1 MVHRLLSSLAMRIM
15 TANLW
20 NVNVSVDSFAEA
32 LDEHRPDIVAIQELA
47 QPAAAV
53 LADRYDY
60 GMAFPDGVQGCA
72 LVGNHP
78 IAVIRTDL
86 PFRPLLS
93 ARVEVR
99 DRTVTVGAVHLA
111 NPVGLQ
117 DMPFRRHQV
126 RALLDA
132 VAGTEPMV
140 LVGDFNSSPAW
151 PAYRMITRHL
161 RDGVKD
167 WAKRAGTRP
176 TRTWNWGDGSPK
188 LLRID
193 HVMVRGVEVTDVKV
207 IDIAGSDHRALV
219 ADIA

>member
-1 MVHRLLSSLAMRIM
+1 MLHRLLSSFAMRIM
-15 TANLW
+15 TANLF
-20 NVNVSVDSFAEA
+20 NVNVSVDAFARA

-78 IAVIRTDL
+78 ITVTRTDL
-86 PFRPLLS
+86 PFRPFLS
-93 ARVEVR
+93 APVEVG
-99 DRTVTVGAVHLA
+99 DRMVTIGAIHLA

-117 DMPFRRHQV
+117 DMRFRRHQV
-126 RALLDA
+126 RALIGE
-132 VAGTEPMV
+132 VQGTEPIV
-140 LVGDFNSSPAW
+140 LVGDYNSSPAW

-161 RDGVKD
+161 RDGVED
-167 WAKRAGTRP
+167 WAKGAGTRP
-176 TRTWNWGDGSPK
+176 TRTWNWGAGSPK

-193 HVMVRGVEVTDVKV
+193 HIMVRGVELTDVKV
-207 IDIAGSDHRALV
+207 IDIAGSDHRAIV